1 MEVNEFLEEIK
12 SMMEISEYHDNIVN
26 LQGMTY
32 KTASKLARQ
41 DGEGTPRIDVSYF
54 NTNYIVLKKD
64 YYSVRSDYGF

>member
-64 YYSVRSDYGF
+64 YY